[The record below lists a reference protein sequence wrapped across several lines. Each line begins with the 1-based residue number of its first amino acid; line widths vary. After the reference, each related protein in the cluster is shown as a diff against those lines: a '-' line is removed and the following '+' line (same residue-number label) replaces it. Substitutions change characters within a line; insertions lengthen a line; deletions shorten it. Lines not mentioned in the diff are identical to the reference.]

1 MYRRADSDIFG
12 TKNQEAT
19 IKIKNDSF
27 VDPNS
32 AFKKKNDEN
41 YQLYANRVG
50 NIGRK
55 NVEGNPEMTKV
66 NEKVTFND
74 EYHKNRKEKD
84 LQSSIFYEPVTYS
97 RPQTAQC
104 EKPLKEKIPTENQ
117 Q

>member
-1 MYRRADSDIFG
+1 
-12 TKNQEAT
+12 
-19 IKIKNDSF
+19 
-27 VDPNS
+27 
-32 AFKKKNDEN
+32 
-41 YQLYANRVG
+41 
-50 NIGRK
+50 
-55 NVEGNPEMTKV
+55 MTKV